1 MHPIPMTPA
10 SAPAPGCRARTA
22 RPRRRLLALAGS
34 LALAVL
40 AACAGEGDLD
50 RTQANRLPKS
60 LFSGTWYLRSTV
72 IGVPGTA
79 TASWIGQ
86 TGALEKVRWDIQEK
100 WLIAYRA
107 YEEVPGTDSA
117 QRGKVAA
124 SEYRENPV
132 AAFPIESHFDLR
144 RNYNPTTGEQL
155 NVIEENTSDRP
166 WHERE
171 WLRVDWATSQ
181 VDGRAFSGAAGRVPY
196 QARFFVQA
204 HEQSADAP
212 RFIDREGRAV
222 DFDALATVRQRPA
235 ATWGERIGYFDMVGK
250 FLLEPE
256 EVKLRFGGSEVGLPL
271 CWFQSYRG
279 QNFQTASCGP
289 TEVRVRTAF
298 LRAGERNFEPVPLP
312 NREMGKFGYFRTER
326 FTWDRRYGLRESGR
340 VYLADVH
347 NIWKAA
353 YRTDAQGKLERDAD
367 GAYVPIPLAER
378 DPKPI
383 VYHLNEDFPC
393 ELISSAQQ
401 TAAGWN
407 RAFRRAV
414 AVAKGLLQRTS
425 GDSEAEL
432 AAIGRDAVPDM
443 FVLNL
448 NGWVQQQAGDDW
460 SCSNLRRDP
469 ARVEAR
475 LGDLRYSFLA
485 WVPDRQLS
493 GPLGYG
499 PHSADPETGE
509 VIAGMAHV
517 YGAAVDEYAST
528 ALEIIRVLNNDLSI
542 DDLTTGADVRR
553 YLATVQKPI
562 DPAKIPAEAAQLRG
576 EPLRQLLLG
585 DDVLQKLA
593 ALRERG
599 LERANPGASQ
609 ARRELV
615 AGSSL
620 AAPLVDDEI
629 VRALAPSVAAAGGG
643 AGARLDPA
651 SLPAEL
657 RDALSPLQWASP
669 AMRQLDE
676 LRTSRAAAQTLWL
689 AEFAADSI
697 QGLAEEVWRRFGA
710 AKDYDAMWQHLRQMI
725 FRAVMEHEV
734 GHTVGLRH
742 NFAGSYD
749 SVNYFNQYWDLRAPA
764 DAQGKGGLIERDP
777 LAAGQSLTF
786 AQLYQQAQQTPAQIS
801 GRMREYQY
809 SSIMDYH
816 AKFNSDAQG
825 IGKYDE
831 AAILFGYG
839 GHVEV
844 FERAPLRAKV
854 VLRDRFADCLPRYE
868 SIPNPAFD
876 YLLEQWHYSSVWN
889 LLGGKGG
896 LVERRFRRWSELNA
910 EQQQATEQCRA
921 FVTAGG
927 EKVADYVARED
938 TQRDAEV
945 PYMFCGDEYAGAT
958 QSCQR
963 WDEGADPREQ
973 VQNVIDSYRS
983 YYFFNN
989 FKRDR
994 FAFDAYSVFRR
1005 VAGRYF
1011 SYLPNTYQH
1020 WLFQTVFR
1028 NAPDAVQANYW
1039 TIGAY
1044 TGFNLLMDVLAKP
1057 SYGTYCRFDPVT
1069 RKCSATGPRWGQ
1081 LSDGAQAP
1089 DGNRLVIERGP
1100 GRRRFSRFD
1109 YSAGYNYQ
1117 DQVLESGH
1125 FWESLAAL
1133 EMLTQSVGT
1142 FVGRETGSDFTSY
1155 LVPYYLT
1162 FDQELTRH
1170 FDGILTEDYER
1181 YGPRVVGGALRTRPA
1196 RPLRLRAV
1204 GADPPVLLDP
1214 ATGER
1219 IDNLPAGEAIDLQ
1232 NWFTQQYYTLVLGM
1246 LELRSLYSLRFVDRQ
1261 QVFRLGSGEQVT
1273 PAPGKDLLS
1282 CADPLGGHLYSALR
1296 DPAVADDEQPAAV
1309 KMVRQCQTEATAYLA
1324 NPTSDTATA
1333 DLNDTIKWLNLMRGL
1348 YSILGTNLY

>member
-1 MHPIPMTPA
+1 MMRSRGPVA
-10 SAPAPGCRARTA
+10 SSASRRARTRA
-22 RPRRRLLALAGS
+22 GATLLALA
-34 LALAVL
+34 AL
-40 AACAGEGDLD
+40 AACAGEGDID
-50 RTQANRLPKS
+50 RTQPNRLPRS
-60 LFSGTWYLRSTV
+60 LFSGTWYLRNTV

-79 TASWIGQ
+79 TAAWVGQ
-86 TGALEKVRWDIQEK
+86 TGALEKVRWDVQEK

-107 YEEVPGTDSA
+107 YEEVPGTDSTE
-117 QRGKVAA
+117 RGKVAA

-155 NVIEENTSDRP
+155 NVIEENSTDRP
-166 WHERE
+166 WHQRE
-171 WLRVDWATSQ
+171 WLRVDWSTSQ
-181 VDGRAFSGAAGRVPY
+181 VDGRAFYGAGGRVPY

-204 HEQSADAP
+204 HEKSADAP
-212 RFIDREGRAV
+212 RFIERDGRAV
-222 DFDALATVRQRPA
+222 DFDALATARARPA
-235 ATWGERIGYFDMVGK
+235 AAWGERIGYFDLVGK

-256 EVKLRFGGSEVGLPL
+256 TVKLRSGGRERELPL

-298 LRAGERNFEPVPLP
+298 LRVGERNFEPVALP

-347 NIWKAA
+347 NIWQRA
-353 YRTDAQGKLERDAD
+353 YRTDAQGMLERDAD
-367 GAYVPIPLAER
+367 GAYVPIPVTER
-378 DPKPI
+378 QPKPI

-393 ELISSAQQ
+393 ELVAAAEQ

-407 RAFRRAV
+407 RAFRRTV
-414 AVAKGLLQRTS
+414 AVAKGLLVRTT
-425 GDSEAEL
+425 GESEAEL
-432 AAIGRDAVPDM
+432 DAIGRDVVPDM
-443 FVLNL
+443 FRLDR
-448 NGWVQQQAGDDW
+448 NGWEQQQPGDDF
-460 SCSNLRRDP
+460 SCANLRHD
-469 ARVEAR
+469 ATRVRAR

-485 WVPDRQLS
+485 WVPERQLR

-528 ALEIIRVLNNDLSI
+528 ALEIIRVLNNDLSL
-542 DDLTTGADVRR
+542 DDLTTGADVRS
-553 YLATVQKPI
+553 YLATVRQPS
-562 DPAKIPAEAAQLRG
+562 DPAKIPAEVAQLRG
-576 EPLRQLLLG
+576 EALRALLLG
-585 DDVLQKLA
+585 KDVQQKLA

-599 LERANPGASQ
+599 LEPASPGASAQ
-609 ARRELV
+609 RRELL

-629 VRALAPSVAAAGGG
+629 LRALAPSAATGGQ
-643 AGARLDPA
+643 LDPA
-651 SLPAEL
+651 SLPTEL
-657 RDALSPLQWASP
+657 RDALSPLHWASP
-669 AMRQLDE
+669 EARELDE
-676 LRTSRAAAQTLWL
+676 LRIGRAAAQTLWL
-689 AEFAADSI
+689 AEFADDSI

-710 AKDYDAMWQHLRQMI
+710 TKDYDAMWQYLRQMI

-734 GHTVGLRH
+734 GHTLGLRH

-749 SVNYFNQYWDLRAPA
+749 SVNYFNRYWDLRAPA
-764 DAQGKGGLIERDP
+764 DAQGKGGLITRDP
-777 LAAGQSLTF
+777 LAAGESLTF
-786 AQLYQQAQQTPAQIS
+786 AQLYQQAQQTSAQVA
-801 GRMREYQY
+801 GRMREQQY

-844 FERAPLRAKV
+844 FDEAPVGAKV
-854 VLRDRFADCLPRYE
+854 VLRDRFKDCLPRYE

-889 LLGGKGG
+889 LLGGKSG
-896 LVERRFRRWSELNA
+896 LVQRRFRRWAELKA
-910 EQQQATEQCRA
+910 EQDQATTQCRA
-921 FVTAGG
+921 FVADGS
-927 EKVADYVARED
+927 EEVADYVARED

-973 VQNVIDSYRS
+973 VQNVVDGYRS

-1028 NAPDAVQANYW
+1028 DPPDSVQANYW
-1039 TIGAY
+1039 TLGTY
-1044 TGFNLLMDVLAKP
+1044 TGFNLLMDVLATP

-1069 RKCSATGPRWGQ
+1069 RKCSATGTQWGQ
-1081 LSDGAQAP
+1081 LSDDTKAP
-1089 DGNRLVIERGP
+1089 ESNRLVIERGP

-1109 YSAGYNYQ
+1109 YASGYNYQ
-1117 DQVLESGH
+1117 EQVLESGH

-1162 FDQELTRH
+1162 FDHELTRH
-1170 FDGILTEDYER
+1170 FEGILTEDYER
-1181 YGPRVVGGALRTRPA
+1181 YAPRIVEGKLRTRPA
-1196 RPLRLRAV
+1196 RPLRLRPV
-1204 GADPPVLLDP
+1204 GSEPAVLLDP

-1219 IDNLPAGEAIDLQ
+1219 LDNLPLGEAIDLQ
-1232 NWFTQQYYTLVLGM
+1232 NWFTQKYYTLVLGM

-1261 QVFRLGSGEQVT
+1261 QVFRQGSGEQVT
-1273 PAPGKDLLS
+1273 PAPGKELVS

-1296 DPAVADDEQPAAV
+1296 DPAVADEEQPAAV
-1309 KMVRQCQTEATAYLA
+1309 KMVRLCQDQATIYLG

-1348 YSILGTNLY
+1348 YGILGSNVN